1 MFSTKYRIE
10 SVEELTT
17 SNPMHEQI
25 RGKICYPA
33 YFAVGERGMMLVDM
47 EDAPSFWNI
56 HRIFTTKVQK
66 VTNTRDGGFAV
77 TTKNSIYVFLPVME
91 E

>member
-1 MFSTKYRIE
+1 MFNKKYRIKCI
-10 SVEELTT
+10 EELTI
-17 SNPMHEQI
+17 SNPMNEQI

-47 EDAPSFWNI
+47 EDAPSFWSI
-56 HRIFTTKVQK
+56 HHIFTTKVQK

-77 TTKNSIYVFLPVME
+77 TTKDSIYVFLPVME

>member
-1 MFSTKYRIE
+1 MFNKKYRIKCI
-10 SVEELTT
+10 EELTI
-17 SNPMHEQI
+17 SNPMNEQI

-47 EDAPSFWNI
+47 EDAPSFWSI
-56 HRIFTTKVQK
+56 HHVFTTKVQK

-77 TTKNSIYVFLPVME
+77 TTKDSIYVFLPVME